1 MIGYRY
7 VKNNTLMGMS
17 PRAVPQRVSD
27 AIDAFVQVRDMVA
40 WENPNNFFCV
50 TRVEALDG
58 EFYDHTDDMNYPV
71 CYFSTECTRSYWAT
85 SHCGN
90 LVLNGVPEE
99 VAKSRTN
106 AAGGWSF
113 KGGSMLHYLDSH
125 IIGLCVE
132 RANDPNFTSVD
143 QFTILDCHPN
153 LTTIAGY
160 LIPDNNGVL
169 GLPPPSRPKRMAS
182 NDGRTPAFLAQLQLF
197 WPVIRQA
204 NDPVAIP
211 AGANYFFI
219 ERMATRFFE
228 HVAANNINLDQTWG
242 QAIAAFGWRFQG
254 AVRPIL
260 KARGKFFNF
269 AIRSKLLNF
278 HDFTGGNLG
287 PVPADAMQTILLFEN
302 HPNHQNPPRLL
313 ENVNVS
319 NTVNMPTLRIR
330 ERNRKR
336 RRINKVVQVQGEV
349 HRVHELSNAQ
359 AVLYMQ
365 TQTPDPAAWQ
375 HAATQP

>member
-1 MIGYRY
+1 
-7 VKNNTLMGMS
+7 
-17 PRAVPQRVSD
+17 
-27 AIDAFVQVRDMVA
+27 
-40 WENPNNFFCV
+40 
-50 TRVEALDG
+50 
-58 EFYDHTDDMNYPV
+58 
-71 CYFSTECTRSYWAT
+71 
-85 SHCGN
+85 
-90 LVLNGVPEE
+90 
-99 VAKSRTN
+99 
-106 AAGGWSF
+106 
-113 KGGSMLHYLDSH
+113 
-125 IIGLCVE
+125 
-132 RANDPNFTSVD
+132 
-143 QFTILDCHPN
+143 
-153 LTTIAGY
+153 
-160 LIPDNNGVL
+160 
-169 GLPPPSRPKRMAS
+169 MAS

-197 WPVIRQA
+197 WPIIRQG

-211 AGANYFFI
+211 PGVNYFFI

-242 QAIAAFGWRFQG
+242 QAIAAFGWRFPG

-302 HPNHQNPPRLL
+302 GPNHQNPPRPL

-336 RRINKVVQVQGEV
+336 RRINKVIQVEGEV

-359 AVLYMQ
+359 AILYTQ
-365 TQTPDPAAWQ
+365 TQTPDQAAWQ